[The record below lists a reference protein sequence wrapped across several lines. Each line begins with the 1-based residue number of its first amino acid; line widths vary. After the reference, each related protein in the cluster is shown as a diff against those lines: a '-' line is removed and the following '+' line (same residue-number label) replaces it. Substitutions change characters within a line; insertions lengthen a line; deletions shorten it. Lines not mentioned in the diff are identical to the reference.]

1 MYAIDNI
8 KDYFLKN
15 FLKTYMCIFVEI
27 RETSKVLGYFYCIK
41 TYWLFNHILLIEI
54 KFWACM
60 SI

>member
-1 MYAIDNI
+1 MCVIDNI

-41 TYWLFNHILLIEI
+41 TY
-54 KFWACM
+54 
-60 SI
+60 